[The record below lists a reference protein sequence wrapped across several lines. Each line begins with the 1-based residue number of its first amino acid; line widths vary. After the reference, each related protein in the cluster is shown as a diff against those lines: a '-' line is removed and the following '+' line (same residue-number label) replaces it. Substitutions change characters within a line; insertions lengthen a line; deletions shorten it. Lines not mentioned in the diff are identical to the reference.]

1 MISFS
6 FIIIIIAAA
15 TTTIIITHTRYVNIL
30 CNLILKKYHIID
42 FIEMICLYILL
53 LYFLVF

>member
-30 CNLILKKYHIID
+30 CNLILKKYDIID

>member
-15 TTTIIITHTRYVNIL
+15 TTTIIITHTRYINIL
-30 CNLILKKYHIID
+30 CNLILKK
-42 FIEMICLYILL
+42 
-53 LYFLVF
+53 